1 MEKNVETR
9 VAAVLTRLGR
19 EAIGV
24 GLAIKTAQL
33 LTEAGPGFRVIVED
47 RYDDEP
53 EGIEVRED
61 DDCCIPLG
69 WYTVTN
75 HGSALHRE
83 VEAALAG
90 FGL

>member
-19 EAIGV
+19 EAVGV

-33 LTEAGPGFRVIVED
+33 LTEAGPGFRVIVEG
-47 RYDDEP
+47 RDDAEP
-53 EGIEVRED
+53 EVRED

-90 FGL
+90 IGG